1 MAKIFTEAD
10 ADLTHIAERNVTV
23 LGSDLCAAEH
33 VRCLRDSG
41 VEVRL
46 GVPNLP
52 DQDRTQQLL
61 TLAKNEGIRHLDVLE
76 ASEEADTIVVTGDDL
91 ADVVNH
97 TVVPSLMPGDILI
110 FTDPQAVRFND
121 VTLPDF
127 VDVILVSPQAQPEI
141 MRREFTDG
149 RGVPTLVAVQQN
161 KTQRA
166 WQIALSYAAAL
177 GSLRVGAFATTFAEA
192 AETAM
197 FGNHIISTGAL
208 ANLLRA
214 GFDTLVAGGYQ
225 PEVAYLQTVH
235 AAKTVVDKFHQVGLA
250 RAVTDLPPAAEQTAF
265 HAGTH
270 IIDGHVRHVMASAL
284 ADVRGGYVAQ
294 TVRGSKRNTTD
305 AERNELASH
314 PIEEA
319 GRVVRRRTAWVKSYD
334 ASQSSQP
341 R

>member
-10 ADLTHIAERNVTV
+10 ADLTHIADRNVTV
-23 LGSDLCAAEH
+23 LGSDSIAGEH

-46 GVPNLP
+46 GIPNLP
-52 DQDRTQQLL
+52 ETEQKQQLL
-61 TLAKNEGIRHLDVLE
+61 TLAVNEGIRHLDVLQ
-76 ASEEADTIVVTGDDL
+76 ACEEADVVVVTGDDL
-91 ADVVNH
+91 HEVINR
-97 TVVPSLMPGDILI
+97 TVVPSLMPGDTLI
-110 FTDPQAVRFND
+110 FTDPQAVRFNN

-127 VDVILVSPQAQPEI
+127 VDVILVAPQAQPEL

-149 RGVPTLVAVQQN
+149 RGVPALVAVQQN
-161 KTQRA
+161 PSQRA
-166 WQIALSYAAAL
+166 WHVALSYAAAL

-208 ANLLRA
+208 ANLLRS

-265 HAGTH
+265 HAGSH
-270 IIDGHVRHVMASAL
+270 IIDTHVRQVMASAL

-294 TVRGSKRNTTD
+294 TVRGTNQNTTD
-305 AERNELASH
+305 AERAELANH

-319 GRVVRRRTAWVKSYD
+319 GRAVRRRTAWVKSYD
-334 ASQSSQP
+334 ASQAQQQN
-341 R
+341 